1 MASWNSANIKYS
13 KDEKDIAK
21 IIDTVL
27 GVKYK
32 GIGDDL
38 ATNLNLYRFL
48 INNMNI
54 PDNELAKTIKYN
66 NKVIFT
72 ENDIADIKIKLRR
85 HLVNYSY
92 PTHILNNKTNQSGGV
107 FVPQEQHL
115 PQQQYVQQQ
124 PYINQHID
132 FSRNGFWDRLFTKFG
147 NILTPLTGS
156 GEKFLWI
163 FFILYTLEQTEIIGP
178 FISQGLD
185 MITLSLPVIAEM
197 AEDLA
202 SFLIPI
208 PVANQMG
215 GWVIGMFFLITSV
228 FLNFSRKHFG
238 SAFKSA
244 LEMLPIVGDAA
255 ALAAINIEQGMERF
269 LAYKNKLVRSTTRIS
284 PRIGGIVQDYY
295 PQLNN
300 IPNPPEQPL
309 PKELTGQYWDE
320 QSKLVGKQIQEST
333 EQLQEKM
340 ESLPGYLQQES
351 KKLQQGFQEGIQEV
365 QEEWQ
370 DIRKQ
375 SELQH
380 PEQMKDKELQMQ
392 HLEQENRKTQSQLV
406 TSPNIPNTHAL
417 PLPSKQ
423 TSSSSNVVIPKQVG
437 GTRRSRKNKK

>member
-147 NILTPLTGS
+147 NILTPLTGGQKYNRTVRIGS
-156 GEKFLWI
+156 DKNNLLLELIRDNQNIPNSRFI
-163 FFILYTLEQTEIIGP
+163 FFDDTQSIIDSAKELG
-178 FISQGLD
+178 ISVVKID
-185 MITLSLPVIAEM
+185 RS
-197 AEDLA
+197 
-202 SFLIPI
+202 
-208 PVANQMG
+208 
-215 GWVIGMFFLITSV
+215 IG
-228 FLNFSRKHFG
+228 FSRKSFNPLLNQINDYNKKQLREKPFVVNGPNLKLEIKAKNKNRSDSDRDRDIDEEDSIPQSYDQKFIKESRYKYDKKNYNTNSDKDPSEYVNKLGIEHFEDLN
-238 SAFKSA
+238 SSKSSKSSYNFIEWFSNFKIDERYVN
-244 LEMLPIVGDAA
+244 L
-255 ALAAINIEQGMERF
+255 INIIAVIF
-269 LAYKNKLVRSTTRIS
+269 IIIY
-284 PRIGGIVQDYY
+284 
-295 PQLNN
+295 
-300 IPNPPEQPL
+300 
-309 PKELTGQYWDE
+309 
-320 QSKLVGKQIQEST
+320 
-333 EQLQEKM
+333 
-340 ESLPGYLQQES
+340 GYIWWHKRL
-351 KKLQQGFQEGIQEV
+351 
-365 QEEWQ
+365 
-370 DIRKQ
+370 
-375 SELQH
+375 
-380 PEQMKDKELQMQ
+380 
-392 HLEQENRKTQSQLV
+392 
-406 TSPNIPNTHAL
+406 
-417 PLPSKQ
+417 
-423 TSSSSNVVIPKQVG
+423 
-437 GTRRSRKNKK
+437 